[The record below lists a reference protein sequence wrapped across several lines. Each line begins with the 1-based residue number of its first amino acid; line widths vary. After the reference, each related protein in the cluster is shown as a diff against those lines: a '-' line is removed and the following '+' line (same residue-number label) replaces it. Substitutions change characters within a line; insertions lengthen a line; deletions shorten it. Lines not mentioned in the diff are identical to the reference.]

1 VVAAVTLV
9 VLGSTSFLLLAL
21 TLLQSTS
28 TGSVN
33 VALLGMDLGRL
44 SPGAAV
50 IVFGTAVALSAGA
63 ALLGALLLVRRRAES
78 RGAMS
83 AAEREKLA
91 ETELEAR
98 ARLLEYRLQA
108 LSERMADLNERRQE
122 EAGAEPPRVPAR
134 PEPRPVP
141 DRRAP
146 ERPPQRRRPTKPDL
160 QLVVLPE
167 AVQSEGDAKT
177 VDVPHEAKAASE
189 PRRRGR

>member
-1 VVAAVTLV
+1 MVAAVTLV

-63 ALLGALLLVRRRAES
+63 ALFGALLLVRRRAES

-83 AAEREKLA
+83 AADREKLA

-122 EAGAEPPRVPAR
+122 EVGAEPPRVPATTQ
-134 PEPRPVP
+134 PRPVP

-177 VDVPHEAKAASE
+177 VDAPHEAKAVSE